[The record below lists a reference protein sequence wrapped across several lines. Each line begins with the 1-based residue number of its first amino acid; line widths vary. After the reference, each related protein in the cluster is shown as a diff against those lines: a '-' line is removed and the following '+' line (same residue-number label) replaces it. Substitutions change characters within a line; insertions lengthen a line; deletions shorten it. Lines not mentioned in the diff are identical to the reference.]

1 MEEAYSNLNNA
12 YLQIKGMI
20 VVEGFYALVAGFVIT
35 TFVFKLAGIIKEM
48 IHEGKGFNAKQFY
61 ELGREYI
68 LCIALICIM
77 PVLLDTLE
85 TVLAY
90 AADRLMESLAA
101 GGVYNPDNI
110 WKKPI
115 EQAFDDLMNSDI
127 IDIAVNGL
135 DTTFNSLLAGAVGSF
150 GGIAYDYLM
159 LVFLCTRYLI
169 LILLEVISPLAI
181 ACLYNSDTRSS
192 FYTWARQMV
201 GCYMLYPGF
210 VIASVFSDLIV
221 VNYVQQRPWS
231 ITLMV
236 IFSFL
241 LKLAMLATVK
251 ATVNK
256 WL

>member
-48 IHEGKGFNAKQFY
+48 VHEGKGFNAKQFY

-115 EQAFDDLMNSDI
+115 EQLFDDLMNSDI

-135 DTTFNSLLAGAVGSF
+135 DTAFDSLLAGAVGSF
-150 GGIAYDYLM
+150 GGVAYDYLM

-192 FYTWARQMV
+192 FYIWARQMV

-231 ITLMV
+231 VVLMV
-236 IFSFL
+236 IFSFI
-241 LKLAMLATVK
+241 LKLTMLATVK

>member
-48 IHEGKGFNAKQFY
+48 VHEGKGFNAKQFY

-115 EQAFDDLMNSDI
+115 EQLFDDLMNSDI

-150 GGIAYDYLM
+150 GGVAYDYLM

-241 LKLAMLATVK
+241 LKLAMLSTVK

>member
-48 IHEGKGFNAKQFY
+48 VHEGKGFNAKQFY

-127 IDIAVNGL
+127 IDIVVNGL

-150 GGIAYDYLM
+150 GGVAYDYLM

>member
-48 IHEGKGFNAKQFY
+48 VHEGKGFNAKQFY

-85 TVLAY
+85 AVLAY

-150 GGIAYDYLM
+150 GGVAYDYLM

-210 VIASVFSDLIV
+210 IIASVFSDLIV

>member
-48 IHEGKGFNAKQFY
+48 VHEGKGFNAKQFY

-127 IDIAVNGL
+127 IDIAVNGQ

-150 GGIAYDYLM
+150 GGVAYDYLM

>member
-35 TFVFKLAGIIKEM
+35 TFVFKLAGIIKDM
-48 IHEGKGFNAKQFY
+48 VHEGKGFNAKQFY

-85 TVLAY
+85 AVLAY

-150 GGIAYDYLM
+150 GGVAYDYLM

>member
-35 TFVFKLAGIIKEM
+35 TFVFKLAGIIKDM
-48 IHEGKGFNAKQFY
+48 VHEGKGFNAKQFY

-115 EQAFDDLMNSDI
+115 EQLFDDLMNSDI

-150 GGIAYDYLM
+150 GGVAYDYLM

-210 VIASVFSDLIV
+210 IIASVFSDLIV

>member
-48 IHEGKGFNAKQFY
+48 VHEGKGFNAKQFY

-135 DTTFNSLLAGAVGSF
+135 DTTFNSLLAGAVVSF
-150 GGIAYDYLM
+150 GGVAYDYLM

>member
-48 IHEGKGFNAKQFY
+48 VHEGKGFNAKQFY

-68 LCIALICIM
+68 LCIALSCIM
-77 PVLLDTLE
+77 PVALDTLE

-150 GGIAYDYLM
+150 GGVAYDYLM

>member
-1 MEEAYSNLNNA
+1 MEKAYSNLNNA

-48 IHEGKGFNAKQFY
+48 VHEGKGFNAKQFY

-150 GGIAYDYLM
+150 GGVAYDYLM

>member
-1 MEEAYSNLNNA
+1 MNLFLA
-12 YLQIKGMI
+12 
-20 VVEGFYALVAGFVIT
+20 FAALVAGFVIT

-48 IHEGKGFNAKQFY
+48 VHEGKGFNAKQFY

-150 GGIAYDYLM
+150 GGVAYDYLM

>member
-48 IHEGKGFNAKQFY
+48 VHEGKGFNAKQFY

-85 TVLAY
+85 AVLAY

-115 EQAFDDLMNSDI
+115 EQAFDDLMNNDI

-150 GGIAYDYLM
+150 GGVAYDYLM

-181 ACLYNSDTRSS
+181 ACLYNNDTRSS

>member
-48 IHEGKGFNAKQFY
+48 VHEGKGFNAKQFY

-135 DTTFNSLLAGAVGSF
+135 DTTFDSLLAGAVGSF
-150 GGIAYDYLM
+150 GGVTYDYLM

>member
-48 IHEGKGFNAKQFY
+48 VHEGKGFNAKQFY

-150 GGIAYDYLM
+150 GGVAYDYLM

-221 VNYVQQRPWS
+221 VNYVQQRPWA

>member
-35 TFVFKLAGIIKEM
+35 TFVFKLAGIIKDM
-48 IHEGKGFNAKQFY
+48 VHEGKGFNAKQFY

-150 GGIAYDYLM
+150 GGVAYDYLM

-210 VIASVFSDLIV
+210 IIASVFSDLIV

>member
-48 IHEGKGFNAKQFY
+48 VHEGKGFNAKQFY
-61 ELGREYI
+61 ELGREYV

-150 GGIAYDYLM
+150 GGVAYDYLM

-241 LKLAMLATVK
+241 LKLAMLSTVK

>member
-35 TFVFKLAGIIKEM
+35 TFVFKLAGIIKDM
-48 IHEGKGFNAKQFY
+48 VHEGKGFNAKQFY

-85 TVLAY
+85 AVLAY

-115 EQAFDDLMNSDI
+115 EQAFDDLMNNDI

-150 GGIAYDYLM
+150 GGVAYDYLM

-210 VIASVFSDLIV
+210 IIASVFSDLIV

-231 ITLMV
+231 VTLMV

>member
-20 VVEGFYALVAGFVIT
+20 VVEGIYARAAGSGIT

-48 IHEGKGFNAKQFY
+48 VHEGKGFNAKQFY

-150 GGIAYDYLM
+150 GGVAYDYLM

>member
-35 TFVFKLAGIIKEM
+35 TFVFKLAGIIKDM
-48 IHEGKGFNAKQFY
+48 VHEGKGFNAKQFY

-85 TVLAY
+85 AVLAY

-150 GGIAYDYLM
+150 GGVAYDYLM

-192 FYTWARQMV
+192 FYTWVRQMV

>member
-48 IHEGKGFNAKQFY
+48 VHEGKGFNAKQFY

-150 GGIAYDYLM
+150 GGVAYDYLM

-231 ITLMV
+231 ITRMV

-241 LKLAMLATVK
+241 LKLAMLSTVK

>member
-48 IHEGKGFNAKQFY
+48 VHEGKGFNAKQFY

-150 GGIAYDYLM
+150 GGVAYDYLM

-181 ACLYNSDTRSS
+181 ACLYNNDTRSS

>member
-35 TFVFKLAGIIKEM
+35 TFVFKLAGIIKDM
-48 IHEGKGFNAKQFY
+48 VHEGKGFNAKQFY

-85 TVLAY
+85 AVLAY

-127 IDIAVNGL
+127 INIAVNGL

-150 GGIAYDYLM
+150 GGVAYDYLM

-210 VIASVFSDLIV
+210 IIASVFSDLIV

>member
-48 IHEGKGFNAKQFY
+48 VHEGKGFNAKQFY

-150 GGIAYDYLM
+150 GGVAYDYLM

-236 IFSFL
+236 IIFL
-241 LKLAMLATVK
+241 PAETGDARHGES
-251 ATVNK
+251 NG
-256 WL
+256 

>member
-35 TFVFKLAGIIKEM
+35 TFVFKLAGIIKDM
-48 IHEGKGFNAKQFY
+48 VHEGKGFNAKQFY

-115 EQAFDDLMNSDI
+115 EQAFDDLMNNDI

-150 GGIAYDYLM
+150 GGVAYDYLM

-210 VIASVFSDLIV
+210 IIASVFSDLIV

-231 ITLMV
+231 VTLMV

>member
-48 IHEGKGFNAKQFY
+48 VHEGKGFNAKQFY

-127 IDIAVNGL
+127 IDIAGNGL
-135 DTTFNSLLAGAVGSF
+135 ATTFNSLLAGAVGSF
-150 GGIAYDYLM
+150 GGVAYDYLM

>member
-48 IHEGKGFNAKQFY
+48 VHEGKGFNAKQFY

-135 DTTFNSLLAGAVGSF
+135 DTTFDSLLAGAVGSF
-150 GGIAYDYLM
+150 GGVAYDYLM

>member
-48 IHEGKGFNAKQFY
+48 VHEGKGFNAKQFY
-61 ELGREYI
+61 ELGREHI
-68 LCIALICIM
+68 LCKALICIM

-150 GGIAYDYLM
+150 GGVAYDYLM

>member
-48 IHEGKGFNAKQFY
+48 VHEGKGFNAKQFY

-150 GGIAYDYLM
+150 GGVAYDYLM

-210 VIASVFSDLIV
+210 VIASVFSDLII

>member
-48 IHEGKGFNAKQFY
+48 VHEGKGFNAKQFY

-150 GGIAYDYLM
+150 GGVAYDYLM

-201 GCYMLYPGF
+201 G
-210 VIASVFSDLIV
+210 SDCSELCTAAPLV
-221 VNYVQQRPWS
+221 DNAHGD
-231 ITLMV
+231 
-236 IFSFL
+236 IFLPAETGDARHGES
-241 LKLAMLATVK
+241 
-251 ATVNK
+251 NG
-256 WL
+256 

>member
-12 YLQIKGMI
+12 YLQIKEMI

-48 IHEGKGFNAKQFY
+48 VHEGKGFNAKQFY

-150 GGIAYDYLM
+150 GGVAYDYLM

>member
-48 IHEGKGFNAKQFY
+48 VHEGKGFNAKQFY

-150 GGIAYDYLM
+150 GGVAYDYLM

-210 VIASVFSDLIV
+210 VIASVFSDLIE

>member
-1 MEEAYSNLNNA
+1 MEAAYSNLNNA

-20 VVEGFYALVAGFVIT
+20 VVEGYYALVAGFVIT

-48 IHEGKGFNAKQFY
+48 VHEGKGFNAKQFY

-115 EQAFDDLMNSDI
+115 EQAFDDLMNSEI
-127 IDIAVNGL
+127 IDIAVHGL

-150 GGIAYDYLM
+150 GGVAYDYLM

>member
-48 IHEGKGFNAKQFY
+48 VHEGKGFNAKQFY

-150 GGIAYDYLM
+150 GGVAYDYLM

-181 ACLYNSDTRSS
+181 ACLYK
-192 FYTWARQMV
+192 WARQMV

>member
-48 IHEGKGFNAKQFY
+48 VHEGKGFNAKQFY

-135 DTTFNSLLAGAVGSF
+135 DTTFNSLLAVAVGSF
-150 GGIAYDYLM
+150 GGVAYDYLM

>member
-48 IHEGKGFNAKQFY
+48 VHEGKGFNAKQFY

-115 EQAFDDLMNSDI
+115 EQLFDDLMNSDI

-150 GGIAYDYLM
+150 GGVAYDYLM

>member
-48 IHEGKGFNAKQFY
+48 VHEGKGFNAKQFY

-85 TVLAY
+85 AVLAY

-115 EQAFDDLMNSDI
+115 EQAFDDLMNNDI

-150 GGIAYDYLM
+150 GGVAYDYLM

-192 FYTWARQMV
+192 FYTWVRQMV

-210 VIASVFSDLIV
+210 IIASVFSDLIV

-231 ITLMV
+231 VTLMV

>member
-35 TFVFKLAGIIKEM
+35 TFVFKLAGIIKDM
-48 IHEGKGFNAKQFY
+48 VHEGKGFNAKQFY

-85 TVLAY
+85 AVLAY

-115 EQAFDDLMNSDI
+115 EQAFDDLMNNDI

-150 GGIAYDYLM
+150 GGVAYDYLM

-192 FYTWARQMV
+192 FYTWVRQMV

-210 VIASVFSDLIV
+210 IIASVFSDLIV

-231 ITLMV
+231 VTLMV